1 MIGSDYPEPVD
12 PGPEDNP
19 TVSVLEG
26 KGRAAG
32 VYFTAAELMKTTFP
46 EPRWAVPG
54 LVAEGLNL
62 LVGSPKLG
70 KSWLVLGLGVAVAS
84 GGVALGKVPV
94 EQGSVLYAALEDTP
108 RRLQGRLGNVL
119 NGSPV
124 PEALHI
130 TTYLPRGAEMVAV
143 VSEWLDDH
151 PDARLVIID
160 VLRKVTPRSDGR
172 NAYEADYDAMS
183 ALKALADR
191 HKVAVVAVHHTRKMT
206 DDLDVF
212 NEVSGSTGLTG
223 AADAIL
229 IAKRARNTAEAVLHV
244 TGRDVTE
251 QEYGLAWHVETC
263 TWSLLDE
270 PAIVATMSGTRRRV
284 LDHIARNEGCT
295 PQQVADALQLAPN
308 TARQTMRRMVDDD
321 QLGTDGEGRYFLP
334 LSLSHLSPVSPL
346 GDSSDSSDSHSRALR
361 LLKED

>member
-1 MIGSDYPEPVD
+1 M
-12 PGPEDNP
+12 
-19 TVSVLEG
+19 TLLETR
-26 KGRAAG
+26 GREVG
-32 VYFTAAELMKTTFP
+32 CYFTAAELMRTTFP

-84 GGVALGKVPV
+84 GGMALGKVPV

-108 RRLQGRLGNVL
+108 RRLQGRLKAVL

-124 PEALHI
+124 PDGLHI
-130 TTYLPRGAEMVAV
+130 TTALPKAGEMVDV

-151 PDARLVIID
+151 EDARLVIID
-160 VLRKVTPRSDGR
+160 VLRKVTPRTDGR
-172 NAYEADYDAMS
+172 NSYEADYDAMS
-183 ALKALADR
+183 ALKGLADR
-191 HKVAVVAVHHTRKMT
+191 HSVAVIAVHHTRKQVDET
-206 DDLDVF
+206 DVF

-229 IAKRARNTAEAVLHV
+229 VAKRARNTAQAVLHV

-251 QEYGLAWHVETC
+251 QEYGLSWHAETC

-270 PAIVATMSGTRRRV
+270 PVAVATMSNTRRKV
-284 LDHIARNEGCT
+284 LAWVGDNEGDT
-295 PQQVADALQLAPN
+295 PTQIATATLIALA
-308 TARQTMRRMVDDD
+308 TVKQTVRRMVDDD
-321 QLGTDGEGRYFLP
+321 QLDTDGDGHYFP
-334 LSLSHLSPVSPL
+334 RRSLSPVSPPSPPPEL
-346 GDSSDSSDSHSRALR
+346 GDTGDTGDSHSPTLR
-361 LLKED
+361 LLPEDR